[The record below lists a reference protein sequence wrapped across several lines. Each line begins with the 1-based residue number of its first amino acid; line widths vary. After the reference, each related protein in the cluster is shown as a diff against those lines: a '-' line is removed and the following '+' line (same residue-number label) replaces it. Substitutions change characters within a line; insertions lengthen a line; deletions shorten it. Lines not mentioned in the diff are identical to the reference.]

1 MWREVVLMPRYA
13 MHSSRRILICFVSVH
28 KSAKAVQEKRNESDP
43 SWSKLSSQIGPFC
56 VCVSVTYSSVAVDE
70 RIRCV
75 I

>member
-13 MHSSRRILICFVSVH
+13 MHSSRRILIYL
-28 KSAKAVQEKRNESDP
+28 AVQEKRNESDP